1 MRLGLEI
8 VMDFFFPR
16 TDAGVL
22 GQTIAALFIWAGIFL
37 LTRKLRR
44 EYRVFILG
52 LFFVNAGFFAFRTI
66 H

>member
-1 MRLGLEI
+1 MGEI
-8 VMDFFFPR
+8 FFPR

-22 GQTIAALFIWAGIFL
+22 GQTIAALLIWAGIFL
-37 LTRKLRR
+37 LTRNLQR

-52 LFFVNAGFFAFRTI
+52 LFFLNAGFFAFRTI